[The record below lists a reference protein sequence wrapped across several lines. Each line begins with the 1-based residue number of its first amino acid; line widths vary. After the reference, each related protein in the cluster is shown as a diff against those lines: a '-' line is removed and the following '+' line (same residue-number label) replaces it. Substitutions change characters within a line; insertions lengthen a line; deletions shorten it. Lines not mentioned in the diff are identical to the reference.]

1 VSRPLIGISSQRRDW
16 QGAKGEL
23 YGQIFWYS
31 EGVSKQ
37 GGLPVML
44 PLSLADDELRELY
57 ERLDAVVLT
66 GGGDIAPHFFGS
78 TMTEQVLEV
87 DEDRDRIEIN
97 LARWAVVEEKPLLAI
112 CRGVQV
118 LNVALGGT
126 LIRDIE
132 TEIEGS
138 LKHNYYPDY
147 PRDHI
152 AHDVQIDEECQL
164 AHILGTP
171 IVGVNSL
178 HHQALLDIAPEL
190 CVVAH
195 APDGVIEAAEVG
207 GHPYAL
213 GVQWHPEWML
223 GTAEMPRLFAGLVQA
238 SQNGAEPA

>member
-1 VSRPLIGISSQRRDW
+1 MSRPLIGISSQRRDW
-16 QGAKGEL
+16 RGAKREV
-23 YGQIFWYS
+23 YGQIMWYS
-31 EGVSKQ
+31 EGVREQ

-44 PLSLADDELRELY
+44 PLGLADDELRELY
-57 ERLDAVVLT
+57 ERLDAIVLT

-78 TMTEQVLEV
+78 TMTAQVQEV
-87 DEDRDRIEIN
+87 DEERDRIEIN
-97 LARWAVVEEKPLLAI
+97 LARWAVAEEKPILAI

-118 LNVALGGT
+118 LNVSLGGS

-132 TEIEGS
+132 TEVEGS
-138 LKHNYYPDY
+138 LKHDYYPDY

-152 AHDVQIDEECQL
+152 AHDIKIDEECRL
-164 AHILGTP
+164 AQVLGTP

-190 CVVAH
+190 HVVAH
-195 APDGVIEAAEVG
+195 APDGVIEAAEVD

-238 SQNGAEPA
+238 SQNGGEPA